1 MLFRV
6 FEFTV
11 VLVNMKHIHCTL
23 FLKAFTNNSEITHCL
38 AQYFAYETTYSRM
51 DQVKFFKGC
60 LPQILFGPF
69 LSHLRNTPPGKSC
82 FGDSATQKD
91 TGADPKILI
100 WLNVVYFIIIP
111 P

>member
-38 AQYFAYETTYSRM
+38 AQYFTYETTYSRM